1 MKTFIAL
8 LRGVNVSG
16 QKKMPMASLRE
27 LCGTLG
33 FHEVQTYIQSG
44 NIVFKSNTKDHSVL
58 EHQLREGIM
67 MKFGFDVPV
76 TIKTLEQLEN
86 AISRNPYGDK
96 TDVEANKIYFVFLS
110 QTPNEK
116 LVRVLKDE
124 SFLNETFEL
133 IQNCI
138 YLKCNKGYGKAKLNN
153 NLIERKLKVEATTRN
168 FRTMNTLLVIA
179 KAYS

>member
-1 MKTFIAL
+1 
-8 LRGVNVSG
+8 
-16 QKKMPMASLRE
+16 
-27 LCGTLG
+27 
-33 FHEVQTYIQSG
+33 
-44 NIVFKSNTKDHSVL
+44 
-58 EHQLREGIM
+58 M

-86 AISRNPYGDK
+86 TISRNPYGDK
-96 TDVEANKIYFVFLS
+96 TDVETNKIYFVFLS

-168 FRTMNTLLVIA
+168 FRTMNTLLVTSKSIFLIQLPNF
-179 KAYS
+179 KIQKGRKTYPKCIGH